1 MNEQQ
6 WFDFDGPDPST
17 SPGAGEPP
25 VPEQEGDVLDALVAK
40 IDKLWR
46 KANDA
51 AATPAERE
59 AFEAKAL
66 ALMERYRIDQA
77 MLGADREGPLGDVSY
92 GVVDGRYSRVVINI
106 VSATALAYGCRVWWL
121 ERGGHS
127 KEVSV
132 FGFRDDCRRAIAIG
146 RMLVTDALAQA
157 ATYTS
162 ARPADT
168 FSFRRSFLI
177 GYGSEIHRRFAEAAD
192 LARAQTIAERGIE
205 PTTSAALVLVHRAE
219 QVDQAMQQRRMG
231 RPSAL
236 KRAGSR
242 GFAAG
247 VAAAAD
253 ADLSGGRRVG
263 RQRALRSAG

>member
-1 MNEQQ
+1 VNDQQ
-6 WFDFDGPDPST
+6 RFAFDEPDPVAS
-17 SPGAGEPP
+17 SDPIDEP
-25 VPEQEGDVLDALVAK
+25 DVLDALVAK

-77 MLGADREGPLGDVSY
+77 MLGGDRDGPLGDVAY
-92 GVVDGRYSRVVINI
+92 GTVDGRYSRVVINI
-106 VSATALAYGCRVWWL
+106 ISAAALAYGCRVWWL
-121 ERGGHS
+121 ERGGHT
-127 KEVSV
+127 KDVSV
-132 FGFRDDCRRAIAIG
+132 FGFRDDCQRAIAIS

-157 ATYTS
+157 ATYTT

-177 GYGSEIHRRFAEAAD
+177 GYGAEILRRLEVAAEI
-192 LARAQTIAERGIE
+192 ARAQALAERGVAQ
-205 PTTSAALVLVHRAE
+205 TTSAALVLVHRAE
-219 QVDQAMQQRRMG
+219 QVEQAMHGRRMG
-231 RPSAL
+231 RPSAI

-242 GFAAG
+242 GYAAG
-247 VAAAAD
+247 VAAASD